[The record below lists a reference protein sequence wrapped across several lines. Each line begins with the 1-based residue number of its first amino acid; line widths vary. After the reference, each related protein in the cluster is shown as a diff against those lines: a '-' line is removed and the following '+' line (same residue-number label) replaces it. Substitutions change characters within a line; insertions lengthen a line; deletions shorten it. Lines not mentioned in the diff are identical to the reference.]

1 MKILQLIILAIWL
14 IICIGYLPYCIVKRN
29 YSSLKFLTL
38 AIIMQNM
45 MSLFASNVLPG
56 ILSQII
62 ILYKEIIL
70 WGAVLYSFIC
80 SCKIKKY
87 IMPIF
92 MFMLII
98 MAYFFVGEATVY
110 GRLIS
115 FRQLMTPIILI
126 LYGRTL
132 KLKQEEIKSYFSF
145 IINLGIV
152 QSIFGILERF
162 VLGDAFWKAINIQQ
176 LFATKGFSKW
186 VFSELP
192 GNYYSYDLY
201 NIIGVRIRR
210 LVGFSTDPLLTA
222 HYLAFC
228 IVILLFVD
236 GIFKKLTRVICLAI
250 CTITCILTLSKGAIL
265 IVGIAFL
272 YKIWL
277 TNKKIAIGLIGIFI
291 ICVATLIRTNLF
303 RTVAIHAEGL
313 WSSLSINSFI
323 GNGIGTAGNLASL
336 NGESTTAG
344 ESYFG
349 MVIGQIGYIGLF
361 AFLYVIYRMI
371 KLSLRKCLDTYV
383 YSMVAY
389 IIAVVLEAA
398 MSESAINFVGSG
410 CAFIILGIYSNLK
423 KDKGINATDHNDI
436 VVVNNEVI

>member
-1 MKILQLIILAIWL
+1 MKILQLIILAICL

-152 QSIFGILERF
+152 QAFFGILERF
-162 VLGDAFWKAINIQQ
+162 VLGDAFWKAINIQK
-176 LFATKGFSKW
+176 LFETKGFSRW
-186 VFSELP
+186 VLSELP

-201 NIIGVRIRR
+201 NIMGVRIRR

-228 IVILLFVD
+228 IVILLFA
-236 GIFKKLTRVICLAI
+236 GRNFKKMSRIICLGI
-250 CTITCILTLSKGAIL
+250 CTVACVLTLSKGAIL
-265 IVGIAFL
+265 IVGIAYL

-291 ICVATLIRTNLF
+291 IFAVTLIRTNLF
-303 RTVAIHAEGL
+303 MTVAIHAEGL
-313 WSSLSINSFI
+313 WSSVSIKSFI

-336 NGESTTAG
+336 NGESSTAG

-361 AFLYVIYRMI
+361 VFLYVIYRMI
-371 KLSLRKCLDTYV
+371 KISLRKYSDTYV

-389 IIAVVLEAA
+389 IIAVILEAT

-410 CAFIILGIYSNLK
+410 CAFIILGIYSNQK
-423 KDKGINATDHNDI
+423 KNKRTKTADCNGIVTA
-436 VVVNNEVI
+436 